1 MKNGIDWLPVVNF
14 TSLLQ
19 LVNNESDLL
28 TNTHKHSLFGWCKT
42 ERSNSAFSRIGASQV
57 GSEQVIPGDTVMC
70 SPVSFFR
77 ENVGKDKGLFG
88 F

>member
-1 MKNGIDWLPVVNF
+1 MRNAIDWLPVVNF

-28 TNTHKHSLFGWCKT
+28 TDTHKHSLFGWCKT
-42 ERSNSAFSRIGASQV
+42 ERSNSAFSKIGASQV
-57 GSEQVIPGDTVMC
+57 CSEQVLPGYPVMG
-70 SPVSFFR
+70 SSVSFFR
-77 ENVGKDKGLFG
+77 ENVGKDMGLFG